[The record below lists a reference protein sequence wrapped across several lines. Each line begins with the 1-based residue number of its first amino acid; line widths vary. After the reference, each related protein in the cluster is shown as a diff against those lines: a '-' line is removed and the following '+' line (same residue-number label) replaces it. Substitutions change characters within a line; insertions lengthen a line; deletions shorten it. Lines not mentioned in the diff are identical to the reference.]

1 MSVDARARP
10 AFDQAK
16 DYYTSEEAA
25 QFMKPKK
32 KVGACDVSLSK
43 RRQLLAWLKACR
55 KAHIIYRI
63 IQPSV

>member
-32 KVGACDVSLSK
+32 KVGASGVSLGK
-43 RRQLLAWLKACR
+43 CRQLLHAFGHHL
-55 KAHIIYRI
+55 
-63 IQPSV
+63 P

>member
-1 MSVDARARP
+1 MVSVDARARP

-32 KVGACDVSLSK
+32 KVIACDGSFAQ
-43 RRQLLAWLKACR
+43 RRQLL
-55 KAHIIYRI
+55 HG
-63 IQPSV
+63 